1 MIHETIISDSKAR
14 IAGSRE
20 RHVQSGSRLT
30 LSCRIEEYTGPP
42 TYVFWYR
49 NSEVINYSERKSILI
64 SSGRNNHLPKPNGN
78 KFKNTFTTA
87 NVESPG
93 ISNSPTSTSMLSNEN
108 DSISKNYRQVFN
120 IITVNF
126 NPIIILL
133 SYLLRFDTNEIILKI
148 SFNRYKIMMLSKAY
162 QIRKS

>member
-14 IAGSRE
+14 ISGSRE

-64 SSGRNNHLPKPNGN
+64 SSGRSNHLPNPNGN

-87 NVESPG
+87 NVESSR

-108 DSISKNYRQVFN
+108 DSIPKNYRQVFN
-120 IITVNF
+120 IITVDF
-126 NPIIILL
+126 NPNLIVRRL
-133 SYLLRFDTNEIILKI
+133 DTSEIILEIFFK
-148 SFNRYKIMMLSKAY
+148 RYKIMMLSKAY
-162 QIRKS
+162 QMRKS

>member
-1 MIHETIISDSKAR
+1 MIHEMIISDSKAR
-14 IAGSRE
+14 ISGSRE

-64 SSGRNNHLPKPNGN
+64 SSGRSNHLPKPNGN

-87 NVESPG
+87 TVESSR

-108 DSISKNYRQVFN
+108 DSISKNYRKVFN
-120 IITVNF
+120 IIAVNF
-126 NPIIILL
+126 DPNQYIH
-133 SYLLRFDTNEIILKI
+133 LLRFDTHEMILEIFFK
-148 SFNRYKIMMLSKAY
+148 RYKIMMLSKAY

>member
-1 MIHETIISDSKAR
+1 MTFSVYYLKCDIKRTLRMIHQTIISDSKAR
-14 IAGSRE
+14 ISGSRE

-49 NSEVINYSERKSILI
+49 NNEVINYSERKSILI
-64 SSGRNNHLPKPNGN
+64 SSGRSNHLPKRNEN
-78 KFKNTFTTA
+78 KFKNTLTTA
-87 NVESPG
+87 NVESSR

-120 IITVNF
+120 IIIVNF
-126 NPIIILL
+126 DPNQYNCHICYDLIL
-133 SYLLRFDTNEIILKI
+133 TK
-148 SFNRYKIMMLSKAY
+148 
-162 QIRKS
+162 

>member
-1 MIHETIISDSKAR
+1 MHRTIISDSKAR
-14 IAGSRE
+14 ISGSRE
-20 RHVQSGSRLT
+20 RHVQSGSKLT

-64 SSGRNNHLPKPNGN
+64 RSGRSNHLTNPNGN
-78 KFKNTFTTA
+78 KFKNTFTTT
-87 NVESPG
+87 NVESSR

-108 DSISKNYRQVFN
+108 DSISKNYRQVFD

-126 NPIIILL
+126 NPIIV
-133 SYLLRFDTNEIILKI
+133 RFVTI
-148 SFNRYKIMMLSKAY
+148 
-162 QIRKS
+162 